1 MREGVMKRITSFA
14 AAALMV
20 GWSSFAG
27 ATTYELNYSNV
38 FGYYDNYA
46 TVDVNIDNNY
56 ILSFVVTANS
66 SYFTAANNKGL
77 AWDKFAFNFSDNV
90 TATLFQDASVQ
101 VGESWT
107 ALSSSGF
114 AFLVQEPPSE
124 NGTHVSEFGLF
135 EAYEHD
141 PGSFYNPLI
150 IAIDLKTMGEG
161 YYELLTVGDFA
172 VQNENGGMFAGH
184 LRNFKEIE
192 GQTSTF
198 LGDAAP
204 VPEPGT
210 VLLFGTGL
218 AGLAAVGRRRKN

>member
-1 MREGVMKRITSFA
+1 MKRITSFA

-27 ATTYELNYSNV
+27 ATTYELNSSNV

-46 TVDVNIDNNY
+46 TVNVNIDSSY

-66 SYFTAANNKGL
+66 SYFTVANNKGL
-77 AWDKFAFNFSDNV
+77 AWDKFAFNFSDDVN
-90 TATLFQDASVQ
+90 ATQFQTASVQ

-107 ALSSSGF
+107 ALNSLGF
-114 AFLVQEPPSE
+114 TFLVQEPPSE
-124 NGTHVSEFGLF
+124 NGTNVSEFGLF

-150 IAIDLKTMGEG
+150 IAIDLKTISN
-161 YYELLTVGDFA
+161 YTTLTVEDFA
-172 VQNENGGMFAGH
+172 VQNENGGMFVGH
-184 LRNFKEIE
+184 LKNFVAIN